1 MIGILV
7 GGFFVLLALGI
18 PLAFAMGIAGTLA
31 ILYHGVFPL
40 SLVPHRALLGADSFS
55 LLAIPFFIL
64 AGNLMN
70 RGGMTD
76 RIIALANA
84 IVGRFTG
91 GLGLGNITA
100 SLFFSGVSGS
110 AVADT
115 TALGSTLI
123 PAMKKE
129 GYSGPFSAAVTAS
142 SSICGPIIPP
152 SIPLVL
158 YALIAGGGVSVGAL
172 FLAGVVPGLLLGLGL
187 MVTCWWISRK
197 RGYPVHGGVSWREF
211 LSLLGGASFALVM
224 PVIIVAGV
232 VGGVFTVTESAAV
245 AVLYAL
251 LVGTLVYRQLSL
263 RDLLEVLGSSAL
275 ASAAVMIIVAMA
287 ALLGWLLAVS
297 GFPRILAAGLLWISD
312 DPLILLIMIAIL
324 LLIVGV
330 FLEAIA
336 ALTIL
341 VPILVPIA
349 IANGID
355 LTHLGVVVV
364 LSLML
369 GLLTPPVGICLYI
382 ASQFAETKIEAVFRE
397 VVPFFLIG
405 VGVLL
410 LITFF
415 PDLALFL
422 PNVLMG
428 RP

>member
-1 MIGILV
+1 
-7 GGFFVLLALGI
+7 
-18 PLAFAMGIAGTLA
+18 
-31 ILYHGVFPL
+31 
-40 SLVPHRALLGADSFS
+40 
-55 LLAIPFFIL
+55 
-64 AGNLMN
+64 
-70 RGGMTD
+70 
-76 RIIALANA
+76 
-84 IVGRFTG
+84 
-91 GLGLGNITA
+91 
-100 SLFFSGVSGS
+100 
-110 AVADT
+110 
-115 TALGSTLI
+115 
-123 PAMKKE
+123 
-129 GYSGPFSAAVTAS
+129 
-142 SSICGPIIPP
+142 
-152 SIPLVL
+152 
-158 YALIAGGGVSVGAL
+158 
-172 FLAGVVPGLLLGLGL
+172 
-187 MVTCWWISRK
+187 
-197 RGYPVHGGVSWREF
+197 
-211 LSLLGGASFALVM
+211 
-224 PVIIVAGV
+224 
-232 VGGVFTVTESAAV
+232 
-245 AVLYAL
+245 
-251 LVGTLVYRQLSL
+251 
-263 RDLLEVLGSSAL
+263 
-275 ASAAVMIIVAMA
+275 
-287 ALLGWLLAVS
+287 
-297 GFPRILAAGLLWISD
+297 
-312 DPLILLIMIAIL
+312 MIAIL